1 MKIGII
7 TVYDA
12 IDNLGSYLQSYALK
26 ITLED
31 LNHQVFFIENTS
43 QRRMIKKCIGGIRP
57 IRSYH
62 LRILKA
68 YKLFKGWKRFNIIK
82 KEEAKK
88 LDLIIYGSDEIW
100 NMDNP
105 YFEDEF
111 FFGSDIKDIRKIA
124 YATSIGEMDESKLY
138 DKKHIVRGLFDFEKI
153 FVRDEHTMQTIG
165 KFLGTDLK
173 LVCDPTLLV
182 DNKRLQQKIKLP
194 SDNYILVYTY
204 GIDKYMEEIVVKFAR
219 ERNLKIVSPCF
230 WHYWCDITVQC
241 DPLQMSTLIKGAK
254 YVFTTTFHG
263 AIFSMINNK
272 KMCVLPIR
280 YKVGY
285 VVKQLGLEEKI
296 ISKNITYDEF
306 IKVICSEFP
315 VTEFNENL
323 SKMRNNS
330 MYYLKN
336 I

>member
-1 MKIGII
+1 MKVGVV

-26 ITLED
+26 LVLED
-31 LNHQVFFIENTS
+31 LNHEVFFVENKN
-43 QRRMIKKCIGGIRP
+43 QRYMIKKCIGGIRP

-62 LRILKA
+62 SRLLKS

-82 KEEAKK
+82 KDERKN

-100 NMDNP
+100 NMDNL

-111 FFGSDIKDIRKIA
+111 FFGSDVKNIRKIA
-124 YATSIGEMDESKLY
+124 YATSIGEMDEAKLY
-138 DKKHIVRGLFDFEKI
+138 EKKNIVRGLFDFEKI
-153 FVRDEHTMQTIG
+153 FARDERTKQTIS
-165 KFLGTDLK
+165 K
-173 LVCDPTLLV
+173 LVGKNINLACDPTLLV
-182 DNKRLQQKIKLP
+182 DNNRLQKEIKIP

-204 GIDKYMEEIVVKFAR
+204 GVDKNIEDMVIKFAR

-241 DPLQMSTLIKGAK
+241 DPLQMSTLMKGAK

-263 AIFSMINNK
+263 AIFAMLNNK

-285 VVKQLGLEEKI
+285 VVKQLGLTEKLVG
-296 ISKNITYDEF
+296 KNVTYDEF
-306 IKVICSEFP
+306 INVITSEFP
-315 VTEFNENL
+315 IKEFNKNL
-323 SKMRNNS
+323 LSLRENS
-330 MYYLKN
+330 MSYIKD